1 MLLKELLQSYQLRV
15 ENHLNIWLPS
25 ENTLPQKLHAAMR
38 YSSLD
43 GGKRIRPALV
53 YATGHA
59 LGVALEK
66 LDGPACAIELIHAY
80 SLVHDDLPAMDDDAL
95 RRGKPT
101 CHIAYDE
108 ATAILTG
115 DALQTLAFYI
125 LANDKHMVADASL
138 RLRMVAVL
146 AQNSGSI
153 GMVGGQAIDLY
164 AVGKELNL
172 SELKNMHLCKTG
184 ALIRAS
190 ILLGALS
197 FPDIND
203 NTLEILTTYGNS
215 VGLAF
220 QIQDDILDIESDTA
234 TLGKAQGADVAR
246 NKPTYPAL
254 MGMDAAKKLAS
265 ELHNQALEALQ
276 GISGDTQALKWL
288 ANYIIARKS

>member
-1 MLLKELLQSYQLRV
+1 MLRSYQSRV
-15 ENHLNIWLPS
+15 EKHLKYWLPS
-25 ENTLPQKLHAAMR
+25 QDTIPQRLHAAMR

-53 YATGHA
+53 YATGNA
-59 LGVALEK
+59 LGVALEQ

-80 SLVHDDLPAMDDDAL
+80 SLVHDDLPAMDNDAL

-125 LANDKHMVADASL
+125 LANDTHMVENQSL
-138 RLRMVAVL
+138 RMRMVGVL

-153 GMVGGQAIDLY
+153 GMVGGQAIDLD
-164 AVGKELNL
+164 AVGKEINL
-172 SELKNMHLCKTG
+172 DELKNMHLCKTG
-184 ALIRAS
+184 ALIKAS
-190 ILLGALS
+190 ILMGALS
-197 FPDIND
+197 FPQIDD
-203 NTLEILTTYGNS
+203 NTLKILTAYADS

-234 TLGKAQGADVAR
+234 TLGKTQGADMAR

-254 MGMDAAKKLAS
+254 MGMVAAKQLAS
-265 ELHNQALEALQ
+265 DLHSRALNALQ
-276 GISGDTQALKWL
+276 SIEGNTETLKWL
-288 ANYIIARKS
+288 ANYIIARKN

>member
-1 MLLKELLQSYQLRV
+1 MLRSYQSRV
-15 ENHLNIWLPS
+15 EKHLKYWLPS
-25 ENTLPQKLHAAMR
+25 QDTIPQRLHAAMR

-53 YATGHA
+53 YATGNA
-59 LGVALEK
+59 LGVALEQ

-80 SLVHDDLPAMDDDAL
+80 SLVHDDLPAMDNDAL

-125 LANDKHMVADASL
+125 LANDTHMVENQSL
-138 RLRMVAVL
+138 RMRMVGVL

-153 GMVGGQAIDLY
+153 GMVGGQAIDLD
-164 AVGKELNL
+164 AVGKEINL
-172 SELKNMHLCKTG
+172 DELKNMHLCKTG
-184 ALIRAS
+184 ALIKAS
-190 ILLGALS
+190 ILMGALS
-197 FPDIND
+197 FPQIDD
-203 NTLEILTTYGNS
+203 NTLKILTAYADS

-234 TLGKAQGADVAR
+234 TLGKTQGADMAR

-254 MGMDAAKKLAS
+254 MGMVAAKQLAS
-265 ELHNQALEALQ
+265 DLHSRALNALQ
-276 GISGDTQALKWL
+276 SIEGNTETLKWL
-288 ANYIIARKS
+288 ANYIIARKNWYN

>member
-1 MLLKELLQSYQLRV
+1 MPLKELLQSYQSRI
-15 ENHLNIWLPS
+15 ENYLDQCLPA
-25 ENTLPQKLHAAMR
+25 EDTKPQKLHAAMR

-53 YATGHA
+53 YATGSA
-59 LGVALEK
+59 LGVPLEQ
-66 LDGPACAIELIHAY
+66 LDGPACSIELIHAY
-80 SLVHDDLPAMDDDAL
+80 SLVHDDLPAMDDDEL

-115 DALQTLAFYI
+115 DGLQTLAFYI
-125 LANDKHMVADASL
+125 LAKDTNMVKNDSL
-138 RLRMVAVL
+138 RLRMVEVL
-146 AQNSGSI
+146 AQCSGSI

-164 AVGKELNL
+164 AVGKELSL
-172 SELKNMHLCKTG
+172 DELKNMHLCKTG

-197 FPDIND
+197 SPNIDD
-203 NTLEILTTYGNS
+203 NTLEKLTTYGNC

-220 QIQDDILDIESDTA
+220 QIQDDILDIESDTE
-234 TLGKAQGADVAR
+234 TLGKMQGADMAR

-254 MGMDAAKKLAS
+254 MGMDAAKQLAS
-265 ELHNQALEALQ
+265 DLHQQALDVLQ
-276 GISGDTQALKWL
+276 SINGNTDALKWL
-288 ANYIIARKS
+288 ANYIIARKN

>member
-1 MLLKELLQSYQLRV
+1 VPLTELLESYQLRV
-15 ENHLNIWLPS
+15 ENYLDQCLPS
-25 ENTLPQKLHAAMR
+25 KDTKPSKLHAAMR

-53 YATGHA
+53 YATGSA
-59 LGVALEK
+59 LGVPLEQ

-80 SLVHDDLPAMDDDAL
+80 SLVHDDLPAMDDDEL

-125 LANDKHMVADASL
+125 LANDTSMVENKGS
-138 RLRMVAVL
+138 RLRMVETL

-164 AVGKELNL
+164 AVGKELSL
-172 SELKNMHLCKTG
+172 EELKIMHLCKTG

-197 FPDIND
+197 DPDID
-203 NTLEILTTYGNS
+203 DETLETLTTYGDC

-234 TLGKAQGADVAR
+234 TLGKMQGADMAR
-246 NKPTYPAL
+246 NKPTYPAI
-254 MGMDAAKKLAS
+254 MGMNAAKQLAS
-265 ELHNQALEALQ
+265 DLHHQALDVLNSIN
-276 GISGDTQALKWL
+276 GNTDALKWL
-288 ANYIIARKS
+288 ANYIIARKN